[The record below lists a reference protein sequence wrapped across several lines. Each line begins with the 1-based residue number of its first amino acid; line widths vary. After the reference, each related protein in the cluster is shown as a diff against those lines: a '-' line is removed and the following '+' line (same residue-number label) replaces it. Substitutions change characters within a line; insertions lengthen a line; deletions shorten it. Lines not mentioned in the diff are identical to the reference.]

1 MMSSIV
7 LYTKWVK
14 INDNSNLW
22 NRPSSYTF
30 TCWIRIVGKTRSP
43 PSGACN
49 YPVKVLSQTD
59 IFLAWIYLEFTFSVT
74 NCNHKQGLVHA
85 LFNPYRSVLMYTG
98 TGLYRGK
105 KISKNWLVG
114 NYTVALAYYASCRIL
129 VMGSGKTKSI
139 SILSEFALLIL
150 TLVLTGKSFQLI
162 DWKSHKYPVIH
173 LLRCTKKAI
182 SCLFLL
188 CTVLN
193 KFQLVITN
201 CSKLVETS
209 PEA

>member
-1 MMSSIV
+1 MESTIE
-7 LYTKWVK
+7 LYLHLLDQNRWQDQEPTIRSLQLPCKSAFTDRY
-14 INDNSNLW
+14 IFSLNLS
-22 NRPSSYTF
+22 R
-30 TCWIRIVGKTRSP
+30 IRI
-43 PSGACN
+43 
-49 YPVKVLSQTD
+49 LSDQLQSKAGT
-59 IFLAWIYLEFTFSVT
+59 SVDMS
-74 NCNHKQGLVHA
+74 K
-85 LFNPYRSVLMYTG
+85 FNSYRSVLMYTG

-105 KISKNWLVG
+105 KNWLLG

-173 LLRCTKKAI
+173 LLRCTKKTI

-201 CSKLVETS
+201 CWKLVETS
-209 PEA
+209 P

>member
-1 MMSSIV
+1 MESTIE
-7 LYTKWVK
+7 LYLHLL
-14 INDNSNLW
+14 DQ
-22 NRPSSYTF
+22 NRWQDQEPTIKSLQLPCKSAF
-30 TCWIRIVGKTRSP
+30 TDRYI
-43 PSGACN
+43 
-49 YPVKVLSQTD
+49 
-59 IFLAWIYLEFTFSVT
+59 LAWIYFEFTLSVT

-85 LFNPYRSVLMYTG
+85 LFNPYRCVLMYTG

-105 KISKNWLVG
+105 KNWLVG

-188 CTVLN
+188 CTLLN
-193 KFQLVITN
+193 KFQLVKTN
-201 CSKLVETS
+201 CWKLVETS